1 MYRFVQ
7 PQLGLNDVSG
17 VLSLDWK
24 VQQKGNPRHIKT
36 SMISKGGNLV
46 LFAPRSLASTQVPTS
61 AEVRG
66 CMVGSS
72 AVLVAL
78 VGSNKAWMDTRRCR
92 SFWICPWLMQL
103 SRHTA

>member
-36 SMISKGGNLV
+36 SMISSRWESCPVCTKIPSFNTSSNVSGSQGLHGGE
-46 LFAPRSLASTQVPTS
+46 FSCACCT
-61 AEVRG
+61 
-66 CMVGSS
+66 
-72 AVLVAL
+72 
-78 VGSNKAWMDTRRCR
+78 CR
-92 SFWICPWLMQL
+92 E
-103 SRHTA
+103 